1 MIKNFISDII
11 NSADCVVASTGDA
24 VDKIVSISNP
34 LAKREN
40 ESSEDYQIRL
50 QHLERQQE
58 RKLQFKSD
66 QQQLKQ
72 ETKQARIT
80 GRTEERKAQRQAK
93 LEQQQL
99 KQKVNLP

>member
-1 MIKNFISDII
+1 
-11 NSADCVVASTGDA
+11 
-24 VDKIVSISNP
+24 
-34 LAKREN
+34 
-40 ESSEDYQIRL
+40 
-50 QHLERQQE
+50 LERQKE
-58 RKLQFKSD
+58 RKLQFKLD

-99 KQKVNLP
+99 KQKSKLQPIAIKG